1 MEIEDLA
8 QTAGAW
14 LRGSG
19 PWSDIVISSRVRL
32 ARNLKDLPF
41 LSRAKEQDRQSITDR
56 IRKAIGKVGLADIT
70 YLDLGEI
77 SSLDRMLLVERH
89 LISKELASGEGE
101 RGVAFGPAE
110 THSLMINEEDHL
122 RIQVLKPGLA
132 LEEAYREAM
141 ELDAK
146 LERELPYAFS
156 SQFGYLTV
164 CPTNVGTGLRASIM
178 VHLPA
183 LVFMKQIDK
192 VFQAV
197 SKINLAVRGLY
208 GEGTQATGDF
218 YQISNQVTL
227 GQSEEGLIQDL
238 LRVVPRIE
246 EYERRSRE
254 LWQKEDRI
262 LMEDRVFRALGMLQ
276 QARKIASE
284 ETLDHLSAVRMG
296 VTLGLVQGVDIQR
309 LNELFVLTLPAHLQ
323 KKEGSELP
331 PLERDIVRA
340 RLIRNRLGKADGS

>member
-1 MEIEDLA
+1 MHLEKLA
-8 QTAGAW
+8 KVGGAW

-19 PWSDIVISSRVRL
+19 PDSDIVISARVRL
-32 ARNLKDLPF
+32 ARNLKGHRF
-41 LSRAKEQDRQSITDR
+41 LTRADDEDRQAVAGK
-56 IRKAIGKVGLADIT
+56 IRAAIGRAGLGDIA
-70 YLDLGEI
+70 YVDLTDV

-89 LISKELASGEGE
+89 LISKELAGCEGE
-101 RGVAFGPAE
+101 CGVAFGPSE

-122 RIQVLKPGLA
+122 RIQVLKPGQA
-132 LEEAYREAM
+132 LTEAFEEAM
-141 ELDAK
+141 DMDAN
-146 LERELPYAFS
+146 LEKHLEYAFS

-178 VHLPA
+178 LHLPA

-227 GQSEEGLIQDL
+227 GRTEEELIEDL
-238 LRVVPRIE
+238 LRIVPKIAG
-246 EYERRSRE
+246 YERRSRE
-254 LWQKEDRI
+254 LWMKEDRV
-262 LMEDRVFRALGMLQ
+262 LLEDRVFRALGMLQ
-276 QARKIASE
+276 HARKIASE

-296 VTLGLVQGVDIQR
+296 VNMGLVEGMDMQR
-309 LNELFVLTLPAHLQ
+309 LNELLVLTLPAHLQ
-323 KKEGSELP
+323 KGEGEELP
-331 PLERDIVRA
+331 AADRDIVRA
-340 RLIRNRLGKADGS
+340 RLIRDRLKPSRG